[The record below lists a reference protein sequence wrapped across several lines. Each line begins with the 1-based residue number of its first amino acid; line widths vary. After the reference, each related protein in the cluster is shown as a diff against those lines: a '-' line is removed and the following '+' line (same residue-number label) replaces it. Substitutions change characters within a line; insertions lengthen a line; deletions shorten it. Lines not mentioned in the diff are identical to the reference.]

1 MKKSLH
7 EIFSH
12 FKNIK
17 LNKKM
22 LTTLLFIFGF
32 ILVGFILL
40 RYFDLRENFYREY
53 LKHKEIMFLLS
64 NYENKRKINVNDEFI
79 KNVFSKYS
87 VEITSFNQVSQG
99 IEIKGKNLSGAVLPE
114 LFFMLED
121 AGAEIVKFKLID
133 NAGSGIFDYEI
144 ILR

>member
-1 MKKSLH
+1 LKKSLQ

-12 FKNIK
+12 LKNIK
-17 LNKKM
+17 LNKKK

-53 LKHKEIMFLLS
+53 LKHKEIMFLLY
-64 NYENKRKINVNDEFI
+64 NYENKRKINVNEDFI
-79 KNVFSKYS
+79 KSVFSKYS

-99 IEIKGKNLSGAVLPE
+99 MEIKGKNLSGAVLPE

-133 NAGSGIFDYEI
+133 NTGSGIFDYEI

>member
-1 MKKSLH
+1 LKKSLQ

-64 NYENKRKINVNDEFI
+64 NYENKRKINVNEEFI

-133 NAGSGIFDYEI
+133 NTGSGIFDYEI

>member
-1 MKKSLH
+1 MKKSLQ

-17 LNKKM
+17 LNRKR
-22 LTTLLFIFGF
+22 LTILLFISGF

-64 NYENKRKINVNDEFI
+64 NYENKQKINLNEEFI
-79 KNVFSKYS
+79 KSVFSKYS

-133 NAGSGIFDYEI
+133 NTGSGIFDYEI

>member
-1 MKKSLH
+1 
-7 EIFSH
+7 
-12 FKNIK
+12 
-17 LNKKM
+17 M

-32 ILVGFILL
+32 ILVSFILL

-64 NYENKRKINVNDEFI
+64 NYENKRKINVNEEFI
-79 KNVFSKYS
+79 KSVFSKYS

>member
-1 MKKSLH
+1 LKKSLQ

-17 LNKKM
+17 LNRKR
-22 LTTLLFIFGF
+22 LTILLFISGF

-64 NYENKRKINVNDEFI
+64 NYENKQKINLNEEFI
-79 KNVFSKYS
+79 KSVFSKYS

-133 NAGSGIFDYEI
+133 NTGSGIFDYEI

>member
-1 MKKSLH
+1 MKKSLQ
-7 EIFSH
+7 EIFSQ

-53 LKHKEIMFLLS
+53 LKHKEIMFLLY
-64 NYENKRKINVNDEFI
+64 NYENKRKINVNEEFI
-79 KNVFSKYS
+79 KSVFSKYS

-133 NAGSGIFDYEI
+133 NTGSGIFDYEI

>member
-1 MKKSLH
+1 MKKSLQ

-17 LNKKM
+17 LNRKR
-22 LTTLLFIFGF
+22 LTILLFISGF

-64 NYENKRKINVNDEFI
+64 NYENKRKINVNEEFI
-79 KNVFSKYS
+79 KSVFSKYS

-133 NAGSGIFDYEI
+133 NTGSGIFDYEI

>member
-1 MKKSLH
+1 LKKSLQ
-7 EIFSH
+7 EIFNH

-64 NYENKRKINVNDEFI
+64 NYENKRKINVNEEFI

-99 IEIKGKNLSGAVLPE
+99 MEIKGKNLSGAVLPE

-133 NAGSGIFDYEI
+133 NTGSGIFDYEI